1 MERILVSRRLA
12 ETYHDGD
19 GAYLHDGRGARKF
32 LGADNAP
39 VTETPLYKVE
49 GFTPLNADYY
59 WVASMYAGRG
69 GRNPATWSFGPT
81 PRSGLG
87 TIAGPDAN
95 YVRCVRDIE

>member
-1 MERILVSRRLA
+1 MMEMALIF
-12 ETYHDGD
+12 TMG
-19 GAYLHDGRGARKF
+19 GAPESSY
-32 LGADNAP
+32 GADNAP